1 LIRLLA
7 EIEKIRQNKIK
18 QLELYEWSRQLIEN
32 VKEYGE
38 KMEIDLE
45 TMSDAEK
52 KGLLMGMGVN
62 VVGNVE
68 GINIKISLRHR
79 LGYGIEIINSLR

>member
-1 LIRLLA
+1 
-7 EIEKIRQNKIK
+7 
-18 QLELYEWSRQLIEN
+18 
-32 VKEYGE
+32 
-38 KMEIDLE
+38 MEIDLE

-68 GINIKISLRHR
+68 GINIKNL
-79 LGYGIEIINSLR
+79 LEAQVGVWY

>member
-68 GINIKISLRHR
+68 GINIKNL
-79 LGYGIEIINSLR
+79 LEAQVGVWY

>member
-1 LIRLLA
+1 MIRLLA

-68 GINIKISLRHR
+68 GINIKNL
-79 LGYGIEIINSLR
+79 LEAQVGVWY